1 MYRLWSTHIF
11 LLSAFLTLAD
21 GTVGLYSSAFS
32 PLSASPQGQKEICRA
47 RNSPAFR
54 TCKPCHLQI
63 AAYRLHLASRISPRL
78 VVNPESRFRPRR
90 GSPAFQAAGIGMWT
104 SGFPF
109 FCTVG
114 ERGRSRTHISRFL
127 LTKGKKSLAVLFP
140 FILVFFCFFGLGLF
154 CPFFSQ
160 LAICTKKRDAY
171 QNARPAEN
179 RTLALYYIA

>member
-1 MYRLWSTHIF
+1 MGPWDSTPPFPPSPPRL
-11 LLSAFLTLAD
+11 
-21 GTVGLYSSAFS
+21 
-32 PLSASPQGQKEICRA
+32 RA
-47 RNSPAFR
+47 RKRYVQQGIHQHFELVNLAICKSPR
-54 TCKPCHLQI
+54 TAC
-63 AAYRLHLASRISPRL
+63 LHLASRMSPGL

-104 SGFPF
+104 TGFPF

-140 FILVFFCFFGLGLF
+140 FFFVFFCFFGLGLF
-154 CPFFSQ
+154 CPFFGQ

-171 QNARPAEN
+171 HNARPAEN
-179 RTLALYYIA
+179 RTLSLYFVT